1 MLVTA
6 RAQALEAERVQK
18 RIEEEE
24 ILREKVRKQREEMAA
39 RRKEEEEEE
48 ARRVRTDFLERCI
61 VCTCNC
67 LPLFRLLCLSL
78 LNW

>member
-48 ARRVRTDFLERCI
+48 ARRVRTKFLEDSFCARAT
-61 VCTCNC
+61 VY
-67 LPLFRLLCLSL
+67 LCFDCSVYLYS
-78 LNW
+78 NW